1 MLIPEY
7 ENYQE
12 GKKHGRKAFPFDIYP
27 CTIPQDFQMVPIH
40 WHEDM
45 EIVYVKKGSG
55 IISVNLTD
63 YEVYAGSFV
72 VILPG
77 QLHSIAT
84 KNLNRMEYENIIFST
99 DLLQSKLFDIS
110 ETEYLMPFFAG
121 NIPIPV
127 YFYKGVPQYEEIVS
141 LLDKCDKLGTE
152 KPEGSELLIKAHL
165 LTIIFLLI
173 NKCRLSVSR
182 IIKPKNLDRM
192 KTALK
197 YIELHYNEKITID
210 EIAKETGCAP
220 SYFMKIFKKN
230 LGVPFIEYLNDYRL
244 IMGARLLT
252 ETSKSIMEISYLIG
266 FDNLSYFNRCFKKKY
281 NMSPGKFRK

>member
-127 YFYKGVPQYEEIVS
+127 HFYKSVPQYEEIVS
-141 LLDKCDKLGTE
+141 LLDNCDKLGTE

-173 NKCRLSVSR
+173 NKCRLSDSR
-182 IIKPKNLDRM
+182 IIQPKNLDRM
-192 KTALK
+192 KT
-197 YIELHYNEKITID
+197 
-210 EIAKETGCAP
+210 AP

>member
-77 QLHSIAT
+77 QLH
-84 KNLNRMEYENIIFST
+84 
-99 DLLQSKLFDIS
+99 
-110 ETEYLMPFFAG
+110 
-121 NIPIPV
+121 
-127 YFYKGVPQYEEIVS
+127 
-141 LLDKCDKLGTE
+141 
-152 KPEGSELLIKAHL
+152 
-165 LTIIFLLI
+165 
-173 NKCRLSVSR
+173 
-182 IIKPKNLDRM
+182 
-192 KTALK
+192 
-197 YIELHYNEKITID
+197 
-210 EIAKETGCAP
+210 
-220 SYFMKIFKKN
+220 
-230 LGVPFIEYLNDYRL
+230 
-244 IMGARLLT
+244 
-252 ETSKSIMEISYLIG
+252 
-266 FDNLSYFNRCFKKKY
+266 
-281 NMSPGKFRK
+281 